1 MNRSIRIRVRVL
13 SGVFCLGLIAVGLRA
28 GCLQLSPNERLAELS
43 ARQSHREVQIPST
56 RGDIL
61 DRHGKLLAGSVDTF
75 SIFAEPRR
83 IDPNLAR
90 SHAEELARITGEPF
104 RTLYQRLVS
113 DRSFVWLAR
122 QRSPEVRDMVLAL
135 RFAGVG
141 VRKEPKRYYPEREL
155 AAHLLGFTN
164 VDGHGLEG
172 IERRFNDLLA
182 GAPKSVEVM
191 RDALGRYLLFDDA
204 SRDTLIKG
212 QSVRLTL
219 DSAIQHSAEMALRD
233 AMKQFDAVSG
243 VAVVLGVEDASVLAM
258 AVEPHF
264 NPNEVGGSDAAT
276 RRNRA
281 VTDVFEPG
289 STLKPFVI
297 GRALDRG
304 TVAENAI
311 IFCENGQLEI
321 DGHTIR
327 DGKGYGW
334 LGLDTIIQKSSN
346 IGAIRV
352 GQSLGRRELGRL
364 LSDLGFGRRTG
375 IELPGETAGIVR
387 NHESWSDVGLANI
400 SFGHG
405 VAVSALQLAAGY
417 RTLAADGEYLEPRL
431 VDAVIGPA
439 GESAPPPRE
448 SRRVFSRGAVAR
460 LRRALQLATGPGGT
474 GTRAQIEGYAVAGKT
489 GTAQKVDRIS
499 GGYSNEA
506 FISVFA
512 GFVPADD
519 PSVVIVVAI
528 DDPKPVHGGGAVAAP
543 VFSQIARETMRELGR
558 VPDDSLIPSAEVVEV
573 VPEEAASALPSGHE
587 AALQAALA
595 AAKGG
600 TPSFIGMTAHQAVER
615 YARASLRVPLSI
627 EGSGVVVAQKPGPG
641 QPVQGGLVLTLAAPG
656 ESR

>member
-1 MNRSIRIRVRVL
+1 MNGATTIRTCVL
-13 SGVFCLGLIAVGLRA
+13 TAVFAAGLVAVGARA
-28 GCLQLSPNERLAELS
+28 GCLQLAPNEQLASLS
-43 ARQSHREVQIPST
+43 ERQSHREVEIPST

-61 DRHGKLLAGSVDTF
+61 DRHGKLLAGSVDTY

-90 SHAEELARITGEPF
+90 SYAEELARITGESF
-104 RTLYQRLVS
+104 HTLYQRLVS

-122 QRSPEVRDMVLAL
+122 QRSPEVRDMVHAL
-135 RFAGVG
+135 RYVGIG

-155 AAHLLGFTN
+155 AAHVLGFTN
-164 VDGHGLEG
+164 VDGRGLEG
-172 IERRFNDLLA
+172 IERRFDDILV
-182 GAPKSVEVM
+182 GVPKSVEVM

-219 DSAIQHSAEMALRD
+219 DSSIQNSAESALRD
-233 AMKQFDAVSG
+233 AMKRFDAASG
-243 VAVVLGVEDASVLAM
+243 VAVVLGVKDADVLAM
-258 AVEPHF
+258 AVEPRF
-264 NPNEVGGSDAAT
+264 NPNEVGASDAST

-289 STLKPFVI
+289 STMKPFVI

-311 IFCENGQLEI
+311 IFCENGHLEI

-352 GQSLGRRELGRL
+352 GQSLGRRELGAL
-364 LSDLGFGRRTG
+364 LSDLGFGVRTG

-387 NHESWSDVGLANI
+387 KHESWSDVGLANI

-405 VAVSALQLAAGY
+405 VAVSAIQLAAAY
-417 RTLAADGEYLEPRL
+417 RTLAADGVYLEPRL
-431 VDAVIGPA
+431 VDALLGPE
-439 GESAPPPRE
+439 GEQARPPQKM
-448 SRRVFSRGAVAR
+448 RRVFSRGATAR

-489 GTAQKVDRIS
+489 GTAQKIDRIS

-519 PSVVIVVAI
+519 PAVVIVVAI

-543 VFSQIARETMRELGR
+543 IFSQVASDTMRELGR
-558 VPDDSLIPSAEVVEV
+558 VPDDSLIPADAVSEV
-573 VPEEAASALPSGHE
+573 VPEEASGALPSGHE

-627 EGSGVVVAQKPGPG
+627 EGSGVVVAQKPSPG
-641 QPVQGGLVLTLAAPG
+641 QPVRGGLVLTLAAPG